1 MASAPQNTASTHRS
15 AVVRGMHEFLI
26 VGYSERK
33 PFARLTSDPA
43 RVLYDLSHGNAL
55 VRYHSINSG
64 AFQVSNY
71 TWDLVCTFDDQ
82 DHLTSITLDLLSTD
96 ITKDVIVTASLQID
110 DPRGQWPPAV
120 WRSDAAYRFSTNFIS
135 KSMSWKLSLP
145 DAFCGHEERYV
156 TDDDRLTI
164 LCTLGILQEDVQ
176 TAAEARK
183 CLVSVVP
190 APTIRRDFQQ
200 LLLRPSKIPPS
211 SKVTFLV
218 EDTKF
223 RAHRLVL
230 AMRSPVFAA
239 ELFGHMRESTTQRV
253 RIEDMRAS
261 TFRAMLQFIYTDEL
275 PIKPNNDE
283 ESGSSRNNFKK
294 EFMARGREA
303 MVHKLLVAADRYDL
317 ERLRLMCENILC
329 ESIDVETV
337 MPTLLL
343 VRGRQR
349 CCLLEDCC
357 IKYITSSPDVYQAV
371 RATKEYEELK
381 ETCSSFIIEI
391 NERVA
396 THMAR
401 HTSSPSSSFIIRR
414 PIEEKS
420 TSRYKLEVV
429 RGTHEFMIPNFSS
442 VQRSHGVGQVI
453 TSDIFNIG
461 GYDWTVNVYP
471 SGYSAEEGGEHIS
484 VYLRLRTDPGT
495 ARVKLS
501 KAFRIGDPNGKSP
514 SIVLGSED
522 IFTKVRETWG
532 FQKLITVNSAKS
544 RYIGHNGSLTI
555 RCDLEVHTKA
565 CTTSTSTTIA
575 KPMIVVPPSNIVRH
589 LEQLMVSKQ
598 WSDVTFLVQD
608 SEIHAHW
615 LIIVMRWPL
624 LYEMLVAST
633 TKSVVRI
640 GDVKAVVLRAILHFV
655 YTDELLPVDNTV
667 VAREMLE
674 AACRFRLERMKAMCE
689 NLLAHLLSKDNA
701 MSTLELALRHHC
713 EGLKIYCNDFINR
726 AMK

>member
-1 MASAPQNTASTHRS
+1 MASAPQNTASMHGS

-43 RVLYDLSHGNAL
+43 CVLHDLMHGNAH

-64 AFQVSNY
+64 AFQVSNC

-82 DHLTSITLDLLSTD
+82 GHLTSISLDLLGTD
-96 ITKDVIVTASLQID
+96 ITKDVIVTASIQID

-145 DAFCGHEERYV
+145 DAFCGHEKRYV

-164 LCTLGILQEDVQ
+164 LCTLGILQEDAQ

-183 CLVSVVP
+183 CLVSLVP

-200 LLLRPSKIPPS
+200 LLLRPSRIPPS

-223 RAHRLVL
+223 RAHTLVL

-239 ELFGHMRESTTQRV
+239 ELFGHMMESTTQRV

-303 MVHKLLVAADRYDL
+303 MVHKLLVAADRYDF

-337 MPTLLL
+337 MMTLLL

-357 IKYITSSPDVYQAV
+357 IKYITSNPDVYDAV
-371 RATKEYEELK
+371 RATKDYEELK
-381 ETCSSFIIEI
+381 ETCSSFIIEV

-396 THMAR
+396 THNMAR
-401 HTSSPSSSFIIRR
+401 HTSSPSSSSIIRR
-414 PIEEKS
+414 PTEEKS
-420 TSRYKLEVV
+420 TSR
-429 RGTHEFMIPNFSS
+429 
-442 VQRSHGVGQVI
+442 
-453 TSDIFNIG
+453 
-461 GYDWTVNVYP
+461 
-471 SGYSAEEGGEHIS
+471 
-484 VYLRLRTDPGT
+484 
-495 ARVKLS
+495 VKLS
-501 KAFRIGDPNGKSP
+501 KVFRIGDPNGKSP
-514 SIVLGSED
+514 SIVLGSKD
-522 IFTKVRETWG
+522 IFTKVRETRG
-532 FQKLITVNSAKS
+532 FQKFITVNSAKS
-544 RYIGHNGSLTI
+544 RYIGRNGSLTI
-555 RCDLEVHTKA
+555 CCHLEVHTKA

-575 KPMIVVPPSNIVRH
+575 KPMIIVPPSNIVRH

-598 WSDVTFLVQD
+598 WSDVTFLVQE
-608 SEIHAHW
+608 SEIHVHW
-615 LIIVMRWPL
+615 LIIAMRSPL

-640 GDVKAVVLRAILHFV
+640 SDMKAVVLRAILHFV
-655 YTDELLPVDNTV
+655 YTDELLPVDDTV

-701 MSTLELALRHHC
+701 MSTLELAFRHHC
-713 EGLKIYCNDFINR
+713 EGLKIYCNDSIKR

>member
-1 MASAPQNTASTHRS
+1 
-15 AVVRGMHEFLI
+15 
-26 VGYSERK
+26 
-33 PFARLTSDPA
+33 
-43 RVLYDLSHGNAL
+43 
-55 VRYHSINSG
+55 
-64 AFQVSNY
+64 
-71 TWDLVCTFDDQ
+71 
-82 DHLTSITLDLLSTD
+82 
-96 ITKDVIVTASLQID
+96 
-110 DPRGQWPPAV
+110 
-120 WRSDAAYRFSTNFIS
+120 
-135 KSMSWKLSLP
+135 
-145 DAFCGHEERYV
+145 
-156 TDDDRLTI
+156 
-164 LCTLGILQEDVQ
+164 
-176 TAAEARK
+176 
-183 CLVSVVP
+183 
-190 APTIRRDFQQ
+190 
-200 LLLRPSKIPPS
+200 
-211 SKVTFLV
+211 
-218 EDTKF
+218 
-223 RAHRLVL
+223 
-230 AMRSPVFAA
+230 MRSPVFAA
-239 ELFGHMRESTTQRV
+239 ELFGHMMESTTQRV

-317 ERLRLMCENILC
+317 ERLSLMCENILC

-337 MPTLLL
+337 MMTLLL

-357 IKYITSSPDVYQAV
+357 IKYITSNPDVYDAV
-371 RATKEYEELK
+371 RATKDYEELK
-381 ETCSSFIIEI
+381 ETCSSFIIEV

-396 THMAR
+396 THNMAR
-401 HTSSPSSSFIIRR
+401 HTSSPSSSSIIRR
-414 PIEEKS
+414 PTEEKS

-484 VYLRLRTDPGT
+484 IYLRLQTDPGI

-501 KAFRIGDPNGKSP
+501 KVFRIGDPNGKSP
-514 SIVLGSED
+514 SIVLGSKD

-532 FQKLITVNSAKS
+532 FQKFITVNSAKS

-565 CTTSTSTTIA
+565 CTASTSTTIA

-598 WSDVTFLVQD
+598 WSDVTFLVQE
-608 SEIHAHW
+608 SEIHVHW
-615 LIIVMRWPL
+615 LIIAMRSPL
-624 LYEMLVAST
+624 LYETLVALT
-633 TKSVVRI
+633 TKSVERI
-640 GDVKAVVLRAILHFV
+640 GDMKAVVLRAILHFV
-655 YTDELLPVDNTV
+655 YTDELLPVDDTV

-689 NLLAHLLSKDNA
+689 NLLVHLLSKDNA
-701 MSTLELALRHHC
+701 MSTLELALRHHY
-713 EGLKIYCNDFINR
+713 EGLKIYCNDFIKR